1 MKKEKENEFYVFL
14 PLVIYMAIILIIGI
28 VMFVIF
34 LNEYHWNEIFPYI
47 LLAMLVLLPICMFIW
62 GICTMACKIT
72 INEIGITRRLFGIKK
87 RFIAWK
93 EVKEI
98 RIKNPIAGWIF
109 ISKKS
114 LGNWGISRCRLS
126 KATIYLMGSPK
137 VIEMLKKYCPQ
148 KELLQNL

>member
-14 PLVIYMAIILIIGI
+14 PLVIYITIILIIGI
-28 VMFVIF
+28 VMFVVF
-34 LNEYHWNEIFPYI
+34 LNKYDWNEIFPYI
-47 LLAMLVLLPICMFIW
+47 LLAMLILLPICIFIW

-72 INEIGITRRLFGIKK
+72 INEMGVTRRLFGVKK

-114 LGNWGISRCRLS
+114 LGNWGISRCWLS
-126 KATIYLMGSPK
+126 RATIYLMSTSK
-137 VIEMLKKYCPQ
+137 VIETLKKYCPQ

>member
-1 MKKEKENEFYVFL
+1 MNFMFFL